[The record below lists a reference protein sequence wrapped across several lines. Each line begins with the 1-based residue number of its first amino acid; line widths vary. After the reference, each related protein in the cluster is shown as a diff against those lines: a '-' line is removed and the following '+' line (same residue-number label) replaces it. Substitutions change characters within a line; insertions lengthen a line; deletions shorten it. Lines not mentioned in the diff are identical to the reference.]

1 MSISAVERRLTLF
14 PCCLREYRMSKLLE
28 IFGRA
33 ITVDAADLIWH
44 WFDVMKTDGPE
55 NAGGRSSELDE
66 VIDLLGERKLDEARE
81 KLNFHLFENPD
92 CPMGR
97 MAAAAICLHQNA
109 IEEAVEQLQSVYM
122 RQPSNTMAL
131 YTLGYC
137 QERLGKEA
145 EAIEFYQDC
154 IKFKSHLQLPRQ
166 RMAAVYFKNG
176 RLDNTIAEYEALTT
190 EYPEDI
196 ASMVLLGYLYIAN
209 NRSEDAIS
217 TFNMAIVSHPDN
229 FHDDMQ
235 QDELTELVDSGQYD
249 RAIDNVQWLMSS
261 VGEMPDLYVRM
272 ADIYSRVGHVAD
284 AIVNY
289 ENAIRMQPNYLEAT
303 IKLGTHYLRS
313 QRPAL
318 AAEQFNRAVEINDDI
333 VDAYIG
339 LATAQLLDDEVDSAH
354 STLSLAA
361 AIQQNSTLLFSETAT
376 LHLQT
381 ALQDQSESAAADDP
395 VIEIA
400 DVIKAHETQMAN
412 TPESADIH
420 YKYAILMLITGD
432 VARAA
437 QSFERALEINPT
449 HHRARTKLVLC
460 LHETDRQALAAD
472 ILIKVEAISLDMLEL
487 HYRTAILYCDR
498 KKFGEALAHL
508 ESAMKNNFTE
518 PDAVV
523 NVEVVLE
530 NLGLID
536 RAVATWDRL
545 TETAHHAISA
555 RYR

>member
-1 MSISAVERRLTLF
+1 
-14 PCCLREYRMSKLLE
+14 MSKLLE

-33 ITVDAADLIWH
+33 VTVDTADLIWH
-44 WFDVMKTDGPE
+44 WFDVMKRNGAE
-55 NAGGRSSELDE
+55 NTTGRANELDE
-66 VIDLLGERKLDEARE
+66 VIELLGERKLDEARE
-81 KLNFHLFENPD
+81 KLNFYLFENPD

-97 MAAAAICLHQNA
+97 IAAAAICLHRNA

-137 QERLGKEA
+137 YERLGKEA
-145 EAIEFYQDC
+145 EALEFYQDC

-166 RMAAVYFKNG
+166 RMAAIYFKNG
-176 RLDNTIAEYEALTT
+176 RLDNTIAEYEALTA
-190 EYPEDI
+190 EHPEDI

-209 NRSEDAIS
+209 HRYEDAIS

-229 FHDDMQ
+229 FHDDVQ
-235 QDELTELVDSGQYD
+235 QDELNELVDSGQYD
-249 RAIDNVQWLMSS
+249 RAIDNVQWLMNT
-261 VGEMPDLYVRM
+261 VGEMPDLYVKM

-284 AIVNY
+284 AIASY

-303 IKLGTHYLRS
+303 IKLGTHHLRS
-313 QRPAL
+313 RRAAL

-339 LATAQLLDDEVDSAH
+339 LARAQLLADEVDNAL
-354 STLSLAA
+354 STLYLAA
-361 AIQQNSTLLFSETAT
+361 AIQDNSTLLFSETAI

-381 ALQDQSESAAADDP
+381 TLQDESEPAGEGGAA
-395 VIEIA
+395 IEIA
-400 DVIKAHETQMAN
+400 DVIKAHESQMAN

-420 YKYAILMLITGD
+420 YKYGILMLIAGEMG
-432 VARAA
+432 RAVE
-437 QSFERALEINPT
+437 SFERALEINPT

-460 LHETDRQALAAD
+460 LHETDRQALATD
-472 ILIKVEAISLDMLEL
+472 ILIKSEAISLDILEL
-487 HYRTAILYCDR
+487 HYKTAILYCDR
-498 KKFGEALAHL
+498 PKFAEALAHL
-508 ESAMKNNFTE
+508 RSTMKNNFTE

-545 TETAHHAISA
+545 TETAHNAISA

>member
-1 MSISAVERRLTLF
+1 
-14 PCCLREYRMSKLLE
+14 MSKLLE

-33 ITVDAADLIWH
+33 ITVDTADLIWH

-55 NAGGRSSELDE
+55 KESIRSGELDE
-66 VIDLLGERKLDEARE
+66 VIDLLGDRKPDEARE
-81 KLNFHLFENPD
+81 KLNFYLFENPD

-97 MAAAAICLHQNA
+97 IAAAAICLRQNA
-109 IEEAVEQLQSVYM
+109 VEEAVEQLQSVYL

-137 QERLGKEA
+137 YERLGKEA

-166 RMAAVYFKNG
+166 RMAAIYFKNM
-176 RLDNTIAEYEALTT
+176 RLDNTIAEYEALTA
-190 EYPEDI
+190 EHPEDI
-196 ASMVLLGYLYIAN
+196 ASMVLLGYLFIAN
-209 NRSEDAIS
+209 HQHEDAIS

-235 QDELTELVDSGQYD
+235 QDEVNELVDSGQYD
-249 RAIDNVQWLMSS
+249 RAIDNVQWLMNS
-261 VGEMPDLYVRM
+261 VGEMPELYVRM
-272 ADIYSRVGHVAD
+272 ADIYSRVGRVAD
-284 AIVNY
+284 AISNY
-289 ENAIRMQPNYLEAT
+289 ENALRMQPNYLEAT

-313 QRPAL
+313 RRPAL

-339 LATAQLLDDEVDSAH
+339 LATAQLLGDEVDNAL

-381 ALQDQSESAAADDP
+381 SLQDESEAAEEGGP

-400 DVIKAHETQMAN
+400 DVVKAHERQMAN

-432 VARAA
+432 IGKAA

-460 LHETDRQALAAD
+460 LHETDRQSLAMD
-472 ILIKVEAISLDMLEL
+472 ILTRSEAIGHDMLEL
-487 HYRTAILYCDR
+487 HYKTAILYCDR
-498 KKFGEALAHL
+498 KRFAEALAHL
-508 ESAMKNNFTE
+508 QNTMKNNFTE
-518 PDAVV
+518 PDAIV

-536 RAVATWDRL
+536 RDVATWDRL
-545 TETAHHAISA
+545 TETARHAISA

>member
-1 MSISAVERRLTLF
+1 
-14 PCCLREYRMSKLLE
+14 MSKLLE

-33 ITVDAADLIWH
+33 ITVDTADLIWH
-44 WFDVMKTDGPE
+44 WFDVMKTDGAE
-55 NAGGRSSELDE
+55 NAGSRSGELDE

-92 CPMGR
+92 CPLGR

-109 IEEAVEQLQSVYM
+109 IEEAIEQLQSVYM

-137 QERLGKEA
+137 YERLGKEA

-166 RMAAVYFKNG
+166 RMAAVYFKN
-176 RLDNTIAEYEALTT
+176 RRMDNTIAEYEALTA

-209 NRSEDAIS
+209 HRYEDAIS

-235 QDELTELVDSGQYD
+235 ADELNELIDSGEYD
-249 RAIDNVQWLMSS
+249 RAIENVQWLINS
-261 VGEMPDLYVRM
+261 VGEQPDLYVRM

-313 QRPAL
+313 QRASL

-339 LATAQLLDDEVDSAH
+339 LATAQLFDDEVDAAH

-376 LHLQT
+376 LHLQAT
-381 ALQDQSESAAADDP
+381 LQDESEAASEGGP

-400 DVIKAHETQMAN
+400 DVIKAHEKQIASR
-412 TPESADIH
+412 PESADIH

-432 VARAA
+432 AAKAA

-460 LHETDRQALAAD
+460 LHETDREALAAD
-472 ILIKVEAISLDMLEL
+472 ILTKVEAISMDMLEL

-498 KKFGEALAHL
+498 RKFGEALAHL
-508 ESAMKNNFTE
+508 QSAMKENFTE
-518 PDAVV
+518 PDAIV
-523 NVEVVLE
+523 NIEVVLE

-545 TETAHHAISA
+545 TETAHYAISA